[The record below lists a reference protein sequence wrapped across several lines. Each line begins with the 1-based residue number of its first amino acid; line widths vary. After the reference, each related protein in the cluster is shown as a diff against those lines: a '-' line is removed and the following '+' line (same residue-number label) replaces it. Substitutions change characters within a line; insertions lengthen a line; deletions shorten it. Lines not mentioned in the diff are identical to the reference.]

1 MLQES
6 KQDGLNLPFS
16 LFTFDD
22 YRLAILCSPLKIFL
36 SSEVKSCKMFLVNR
50 WAVSSVMTR
59 QNQVPAES
67 GRQVLALVPLWDM
80 CNHTEGEVDAP
91 NNFIHSSIY

>member
-1 MLQES
+1 MYLI
-6 KQDGLNLPFS
+6 D
-16 LFTFDD
+16 
-22 YRLAILCSPLKIFL
+22 
-36 SSEVKSCKMFLVNR
+36 R

-91 NNFIHSSIY
+91 NNFIHSSKERNSNIVTCVLIFCSSQPTSMTNLNASSASLCEISTKAIK